1 MKKALYP
8 GSFDPVTF
16 GHLDVIERASKLAD
30 ELEVVI
36 MHNAN
41 KNAATF
47 SLEERITMLK
57 LATQHCKNVKIS
69 AAQGLTVDYA
79 RKVGAHALIRGI
91 RAVMDYEYELQQ
103 ATANQVLAPDIETVF
118 LLTSPKYSFLSSSV
132 VKSIAMNQGDLSRF
146 VPLVVESLIKQ
157 KYEAQ

>member
-36 MHNAN
+36 MHNPN
-41 KNAATF
+41 KKPFF
-47 SLEERITMLK
+47 SIEERIEMLK
-57 LATQHCKNVKIS
+57 ICTQKFKNVKIS
-69 AAQGLTVDYA
+69 SAEGLTVEYA
-79 RKVGAHALIRGI
+79 RKIGADALIRGI

-132 VKSIAMNQGDLSRF
+132 VKSIAVNDGDVSRF
-146 VPLVVESLIKQ
+146 VPEEVAAMIKT
-157 KYEAQ
+157 KYQAQ